1 MTHAE
6 AMAHQARVL
15 HQRGLSVEGGGVDK
29 ESELHREILDHC
41 RRMGWIALHGSMAQA
56 TARTI
61 GEWDFTILADRCRV
75 FFVECKKKDGK
86 LSNEQLGMIAWAEKL
101 GHSVAVVRSIKEF
114 YELCEDKTYDT

>member
-41 RRMGWIALHGSMAQA
+41 RRMGWIAFHGSMAHQ
-56 TARTI
+56 TFRTP
-61 GEWDFTILADRCRV
+61 GEPDFILLLGGGRLLMI
-75 FFVECKKKDGK
+75 ECKTGTGK
-86 LSNEQLGMIAWAEKL
+86 LSTDQAAIHAWADRL
-101 GHSVAVVRSIKEF
+101 GHTIFVVRNFEQFLNYTK
-114 YELCEDKTYDT
+114 